1 MAVSTQGS
9 DPSEPPGGP
18 TAAVTSSPGPW
29 PLTKSTSEDPSTFD
43 YDVLVIG
50 SGFGGS
56 VAALRLTEKGYRVG
70 VLEAGRRF
78 DDPANPVPGDRHRA
92 LPKTSWRARR
102 YLWAP
107 GLGLTGIQRIHLLRG
122 ERGSRVLVLA
132 GAGVGGGSLV
142 YANTLYVPPPPFFD
156 DPQWRHLTDWR
167 SELMPFYDQAKRML
181 GVTANP
187 TVTAADQAIKRV
199 AERMGR
205 GKTFRLTPV
214 GVFFGDKPGAPAADP
229 YFGGAGPQR
238 AGCTEC
244 GSCMTGC
251 RRGAKNMLTEN
262 YLYLAEQAGATI
274 IPMTTVTAV
283 WPGSGGYHV
292 EIRRTA
298 ATPRP
303 RRTLT
308 AKHVVFAAG
317 TYGTQRLLHQMRAMG
332 ALQHLSARLGTRT
345 RTNSEALLG
354 VERLRSRGDDHSRGL
369 AITSSFHPDE
379 QTHIEPTRY
388 GPGSNAMGA
397 LATVLVDGG
406 GRAPRWAKFL
416 GYAATHPWDLVRL
429 INLRHW
435 SRRTVIALVMQT
447 RDNSVTVRGR
457 RGLFGWGLRS
467 APGHGE
473 PNPTWIPVAHRA
485 VRMLAEELGGTAGGT
500 WLDLVNIPS
509 TAHFIGGC
517 TIGDSAETG
526 VIDGYHRVFGYDG
539 LHIVDGSAVSA
550 NLGVNPALTITA
562 QAERA
567 MSMWPNH
574 GEADPRPSLGEPYR
588 RVAPVAPNNPAVPA
602 GAPAALRL
610 SSGLP
615 RRQPGV
621 GQRVPTAHR
630 R

>member
-1 MAVSTQGS
+1 MAALADGI
-9 DPSEPPGGP
+9 D
-18 TAAVTSSPGPW
+18 
-29 PLTKSTSEDPSTFD
+29 EDMSTFD

-56 VAALRLTEKGYRVG
+56 VTALRLAEKGYRVG

-78 DDPANPVPGDRHRA
+78 DDPHNPIPGDRHRA

-107 GLGLTGIQRIHLLRG
+107 RLGLTGIQRIHLLRG
-122 ERGSRVLVLA
+122 ARGSRVLVLA

-156 DPQWRHLTDWR
+156 DPQWRHITDWHA
-167 SELMPFYDQAKRML
+167 ELMPFYDQAKRML

-187 TVTAADQAIKRV
+187 TVTAADRAIRRV

-262 YLYLAEQAGATI
+262 YLYLAERAGAAI

-283 WPGSGGYHV
+283 WPGASGYHV
-292 EIRRTA
+292 EVRRTA
-298 ATPRP
+298 ATPRA
-303 RRTLT
+303 RHTLT
-308 AKHVVFAAG
+308 ARHVVFAAG
-317 TYGTQRLLHQMRAMG
+317 TYGTQRLLHRMKAMG
-332 ALQHLSARLGTRT
+332 ALPHLSARLGALT

-397 LATVLVDGG
+397 LATLLVDGG

-416 GYAATHPWDLVRL
+416 GYAATHPWDLARL
-429 INLRHW
+429 VNLRNW

-447 RDNSVTVRGR
+447 RDNSVTVAER

-473 PNPTWIPVAHRA
+473 PNPTWIPVGAPRGAHAGRGTGRDGGRYLARPGQHPVDRALHRRLRHRRLGGDRGHRRVPPGLRARRPAHRGRVGG
-485 VRMLAEELGGTAGGT
+485 VR
-500 WLDLVNIPS
+500 
-509 TAHFIGGC
+509 
-517 TIGDSAETG
+517 
-526 VIDGYHRVFGYDG
+526 
-539 LHIVDGSAVSA
+539 
-550 NLGVNPALTITA
+550 
-562 QAERA
+562 
-567 MSMWPNH
+567 
-574 GEADPRPSLGEPYR
+574 EP
-588 RVAPVAPNNPAVPA
+588 
-602 GAPAALRL
+602 G
-610 SSGLP
+610 
-615 RRQPGV
+615 RQPGADHHRPGGAGHV
-621 GQRVPTAHR
+621 DVAQPRRGRSPSRPRRALPEDRAGPAEQPRRPARCACGTAVYLRAGQETAGLR
-630 R
+630 PADPDRPPPVIQSFLAGVSI